1 MKRQLTLLLIALSL
15 LLCGCSGKPPL
26 HNTSNA
32 ITRIELYEKN
42 QDEYQI
48 IYELSGENVALF
60 MNQLLDLQCTKRLHP
75 VEGWGTLVIYIYYQD
90 GYVDILGSH
99 TNGYIKNGEIVV
111 SGWYY
116 YDEDSLRQLFE
127 DYS

>member
-1 MKRQLTLLLIALSL
+1 MKKLFSIL
-15 LLCGCSGKPPL
+15 LLCLTVFMCGCSRKPPL
-26 HNTSNA
+26 HDATSA
-32 ITRIELYEKN
+32 IAQIELYEKN

-48 IYELSGENVALF
+48 VCKLSGENVALF
-60 MNQLLDLQCTKRLHP
+60 MNQLSDLPCTKRLHP